1 MKGVLAGTI
10 ATAIIVLLFVSLG
23 VGSTQL
29 VASMKVGFVEQQRVL
44 IESQVG
50 KRAQRQ
56 LKELQGKKQAEID
69 SKEQELKE
77 LGEKIA
83 NDVLPLTNEA
93 RDKFKR
99 QQRKKKAELDMFISE
114 AYEEAEILSRKNAK
128 NIQKLVAET
137 ASEIAKDMGY
147 SVILERLGVVLYGA
161 PEFDLTDEMIK
172 RIDQKTEKSA
182 GKGAK

>member
-1 MKGVLAGTI
+1 MKGVLAG
-10 ATAIIVLLFVSLG
+10 IIVATVIALLFASLG

-29 VASMKVGFVEQQRVL
+29 AASMKVGFVEQQRVL

-56 LKELQGKKQAEID
+56 LKELQEKKQAEID
-69 SKEQELKE
+69 GKEQELKE

-83 NDVLPLTNEA
+83 NEVLPLTDEA
-93 RDKFKR
+93 RDELKR

-114 AYEEAEILSRKNAK
+114 AYEEAEILSRRNAK
-128 NIQKLVAET
+128 NIRKLVANT
-137 ASEIAKDMGY
+137 AGEIARDMGY
-147 SVILERLGVVLYGA
+147 SIILERLGVVLYGS

-172 RIDQKTEKSA
+172 RIDQKTEKTA
-182 GKGAK
+182 GPGAE